1 VPEPTAHVGVLSV
14 ELYFPAPNSLKE
26 KRMILKSVLD
36 RIRGKFNVSA
46 AEIGE
51 LDKWQKSICG
61 VSMIG
66 NEKEFV
72 DSGLQKIVSLLEH
85 ENGIQVIDYQIVFV

>member
-1 VPEPTAHVGVLSV
+1 MADSTVHVGVLSL
-14 ELYFPAPNSLKE
+14 ELYFASVGSLKG
-26 KRMILKSVLD
+26 KRSILKSLLD

-66 NEKEFV
+66 NDKSFL
-72 DSGLQKIVSLLEH
+72 DAALQKVVSFVEQQGDLEL
-85 ENGIQVIDYQIVFV
+85 IDYQIVFT

>member
-1 VPEPTAHVGVLSV
+1 
-14 ELYFPAPNSLKE
+14 
-26 KRMILKSVLD
+26 MILKSVLD

-61 VSMIG
+61 ISMIG

-72 DSGLQKIVSLLEH
+72 DAALQKIVLLLER
-85 ENGIQVIDYQIVFV
+85 EDGIQVIDYQIVFV